1 MITRFKKSVFLLIIV
16 SVFALSSCDK
26 FNFGKPK
33 QIESRPELDCI
44 VANDFYA
51 MHFSA
56 YVHPK
61 ELDKAADKTTFIPY
75 CHELPEPGKIYFSA
89 DLIDRDIRQ
98 TPIGIRLVEVE
109 ETGQPEPDNF
119 RELSVVSEVPA
130 KLYPR
135 GTVEAQAII
144 EKKGN
149 YALYLLI
156 GDAVEADDKFKI
168 SLKVGANPLAKYLPV
183 IGTITAVIVS
193 LSIIGLVGYR
203 LYKKTQK
210 HSNQK

>member
-1 MITRFKKSVFLLIIV
+1 MKKYLKFNKCFVLLAISGVFLV
-16 SVFALSSCDK
+16 SGCDK
-26 FNFGKPK
+26 FNLGKPK

-56 YVHPK
+56 YIQPK
-61 ELDKAADKTTFIPY
+61 ELDKSADKTTFIPY

-109 ETGQPEPDNF
+109 ETGKAEPDKF
-119 RELSVVSEVPA
+119 KEISVVSEVAA

-135 GTVEAQAII
+135 GTVEAQATI
-144 EKKGN
+144 EKKGQ
-149 YALYLLI
+149 YILYLLI
-156 GDAVEADDKFKI
+156 GDAVEEDDKFKI
-168 SLKVGANPLAKYLPV
+168 NLKVGTSPLDKFFPI
-183 IGTITAVIVS
+183 IGMTTVVVVS
-193 LSIIGLVGYR
+193 LFTIGFVSYR
-203 LYKKTQK
+203 FYKKPIK
-210 HSNQK
+210 